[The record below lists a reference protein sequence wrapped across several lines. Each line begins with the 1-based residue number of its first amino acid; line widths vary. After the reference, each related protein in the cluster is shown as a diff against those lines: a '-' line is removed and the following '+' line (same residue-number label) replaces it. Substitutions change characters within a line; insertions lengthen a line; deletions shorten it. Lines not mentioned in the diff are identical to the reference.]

1 MAPGGQDNYGVTTGF
16 GALSDVKI
24 PAQASGLLQQNILLS
39 HSAGVGDELDADAV
53 RAMMALRIKD
63 LARGHSGV
71 RLITVLRLIELLN
84 RGIVPAVPEKGSVGA
99 SGDLAPLAHM
109 CLVLIGRGEAFY
121 DGHRMSGAQALSR
134 CGMEPLELEA
144 AEGLALVNGTQMSTA
159 IGGLAA
165 YDAAQLCK
173 LADIAA
179 SMSLEVLMGS
189 RVEFDP
195 RIHQVRPHPGQAAAA
210 HNMRRIT
217 QDSQIGH
224 ILSQKLW
231 SYPGR
236 LHTQVL
242 PSGSRSK
249 QRWRCLREKST
260 GNRDELFDQ

>member
-1 MAPGGQDNYGVTTGF
+1 M
-16 GALSDVKI
+16 
-24 PAQASGLLQQNILLS
+24 
-39 HSAGVGDELDADAV
+39 
-53 RAMMALRIKD
+53 
-63 LARGHSGV
+63 
-71 RLITVLRLIELLN
+71 IELLN

-99 SGDLAPLAHM
+99 SGDLAPMAHM

-179 SMSLEVLMGS
+179 AMSLEVLMGS
-189 RVEFDP
+189 RVQFDP

-217 QDSQIGH
+217 QDSQIISSH
-224 ILSQKLW
+224 KDC
-231 SYPGR
+231 GR
-236 LHTQVL
+236 IQDAYTLRCSPQ
-242 PSGSRSK
+242 GSRSK
-249 QRWRCLREKST
+249 QRGRCLREKST
-260 GNRDELFDQ
+260 GNRDEFFDQ